1 MNIKQMEEFR
11 MKKAELKVA
20 DQAFYQV
27 IFQDSDVR
35 NEFEKIDSLEKNKKI
50 QILVG
55 EQVKM
60 NNLHKEARKA
70 ESRAEKEE
78 LEKLIKEDHRMIE
91 ERNQQKQGKFNQFN
105 QAYAEKDRWYK

>member
-1 MNIKQMEEFR
+1 
-11 MKKAELKVA
+11 
-20 DQAFYQV
+20 
-27 IFQDSDVR
+27 
-35 NEFEKIDSLEKNKKI
+35 
-50 QILVG
+50 VG

-91 ERNQQKQGKFNQFN
+91 ERNQ
-105 QAYAEKDRWYK
+105 